1 MRDGKLTGLS
11 LFSGIGGLDIA
22 FEAAGGRIAAMCERD
37 EFCRTILKKRWPGIP
52 IFEDVFDMSRNK
64 IKEVICGGEKDTKL
78 GIDVIFGGFPCQGF
92 SVAGRRKGKNDERY
106 LWPECARLVREIKP
120 AWCVFENVSGILT
133 LAADDICADLEN
145 LGYSVGI
152 WAYEAAA
159 VGAPH
164 RRMRV
169 FFVAHAQSSGQ

>member
-1 MRDGKLTGLS
+1 MTGLS
-11 LFSGIGGLDIA
+11 LFSGIGGIDLA
-22 FEAAGGRIAAMCERD
+22 FEAAGGEIVAMCERD
-37 EFCRTILKKRWPGIP
+37 EFCREILRIRWPGVP
-52 IFEDVFDMSRNK
+52 IYPDVTTLR
-64 IKEVICGGEKDTKL
+64 GEEI
-78 GIDVIFGGFPCQGF
+78 GAVDVIFGGFPCQPF
-92 SVAGRRKGKNDERY
+92 SVAGRHKAQNDDRY
-106 LWPECARLVREIKP
+106 LWPECARLVGEIKP
-120 AWCVFENVSGILT
+120 DWCVFENVSGILT
-133 LAADDICADLEN
+133 LAADDICADLEG